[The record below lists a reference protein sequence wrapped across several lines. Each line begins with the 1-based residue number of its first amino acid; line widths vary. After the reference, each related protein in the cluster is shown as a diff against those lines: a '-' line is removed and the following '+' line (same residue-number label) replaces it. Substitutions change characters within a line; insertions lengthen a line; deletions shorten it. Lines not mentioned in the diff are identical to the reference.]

1 MSLTTGPV
9 EPVFTTPYVREND
22 YSTVD
27 LVGTSLKAVA
37 IMCLVVHAALLT
49 ATGTSMRVMVVP
61 MLVLSGMC
69 VAFTCRKGN
78 GHRVR
83 EFTVTAG
90 FGVAML
96 TAHWA
101 LMSAALGHSNDTATG
116 HGSMGHGSIDV
127 AGSGTGGAVEA
138 LMQVGLLFAA
148 VQVVLA
154 VGAAVRAQRSGGE

>member
-9 EPVFTTPYVREND
+9 EPVSITPDAREND
-22 YSTVD
+22 HRTVD
-27 LVGTSLKAVA
+27 FVGTCLTAVA
-37 IMCLVVHAALLT
+37 IMCLVVHAALLMV
-49 ATGTSMRVMVVP
+49 TGTSMLVMVVP
-61 MLVLSGMC
+61 MLVLSGLC

-83 EFTVTAG
+83 EYTVTAG

-101 LMSAALGHSNDTATG
+101 LMSAAPGHSNDTATDHAAMG
-116 HGSMGHGSIDV
+116 HGSMDM
-127 AGSGTGGAVEA
+127 AGSGGGAVEA

-148 VQVVLA
+148 VQVALA